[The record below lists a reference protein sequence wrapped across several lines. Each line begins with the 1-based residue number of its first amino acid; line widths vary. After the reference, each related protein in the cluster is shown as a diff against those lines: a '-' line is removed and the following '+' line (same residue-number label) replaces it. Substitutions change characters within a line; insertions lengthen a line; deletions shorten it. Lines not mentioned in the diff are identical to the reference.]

1 VTSGFDIGW
10 IGTISVFYVP
20 RRSLEGSAE
29 VQAQEEVHHSKSA
42 PAIVVVAVPSEEE
55 LPYGG
60 DMQAA
65 MRAMDRAAIKAIMA
79 AKQQRK
85 ANIQALKE
93 QQKAE
98 MESIDNSSQ
107 RDDGSRADAIPF
119 ALVAHRIGAH
129 SHVLKLWC
137 LSQRAINDKKS
148 PGELGSV
155 MREEMIE
162 FYGHNAAITCVAT
175 FDSRLLLG
183 TNIFR
188 LFVEKNEEARAEAR
202 RARIHAA
209 RKNSQGEVPPSP
221 KSISGSVSHARRQS
235 FSTGEVRSMMKGG
248 GLAAHGLKSAQCSPA
263 LEEMGMVVWEG
274 DEPNG
279 KGRKFRDEGFL
290 DSVGRATQRDG
301 GAADMANGADLY
313 SRGRGRRLVHRFR
326 HWAISGSE
334 DRTLR
339 VWYIPVHWEDKV
351 QPYTPPPYTPPFLS
365 IGRTRYTP
373 TLLPHT
379 LLHSCPL
386 GGQGTTCSCPLER
399 NTRYLHFAAIV
410 AL

>member
-1 VTSGFDIGW
+1 
-10 IGTISVFYVP
+10 
-20 RRSLEGSAE
+20 
-29 VQAQEEVHHSKSA
+29 
-42 PAIVVVAVPSEEE
+42 
-55 LPYGG
+55 
-60 DMQAA
+60 
-65 MRAMDRAAIKAIMA
+65 
-79 AKQQRK
+79 
-85 ANIQALKE
+85 
-93 QQKAE
+93 
-98 MESIDNSSQ
+98 
-107 RDDGSRADAIPF
+107 
-119 ALVAHRIGAH
+119 
-129 SHVLKLWC
+129 

-351 QPYTPPPYTPPFLS
+351 HSYTPPPYTPPFLS

-386 GGQGTTCSCPLER
+386 GGQGTTLHSSPIHSSIPVHWEDKVQHAAVRSNAILAIYTLLLLLRFER
-399 NTRYLHFAAIV
+399 CVYAPHRRCTLKGSSSSVVACRRRGRAWCAASRPSRSGSGRGESAAARYFLV
-410 AL
+410 